1 MWECL
6 LYSIICGLEVTA
18 TEAAQGGSLTDEG
31 RQSRHEG
38 WAQIQTGRSAS
49 LPTTAC
55 LWDGDIIALSLSFAN
70 CKMRTLTVVTSQ

>member
-1 MWECL
+1 MASWKAEGSVWECL

-38 WAQIQTGRSAS
+38 WAQIDQPLETNLEQLAQKK
-49 LPTTAC
+49 
-55 LWDGDIIALSLSFAN
+55 N
-70 CKMRTLTVVTSQ
+70 V

>member
-6 LYSIICGLEVTA
+6 LYAIICGLEVTA

-31 RQSRHEG
+31 RQSRHEA